1 MDRQAGTSRKESVE
15 MTSLMDEL
23 LDEALSGDDV
33 AVRSPDGLADRIVAR
48 TRHALP
54 RPDVVA
60 RIGPVTA
67 AVRWGGGVAAS
78 WLIAMSVS
86 LLLIEASGPAP
97 SPPVRVVDVTA
108 EAMADAIDGL
118 EAEID
123 SLMTR
128 STWETAYSTLSE
140 ELTWWEF
147 DVGDASRMDQF

>member
-1 MDRQAGTSRKESVE
+1 M
-15 MTSLMDEL
+15 
-23 LDEALSGDDV
+23 
-33 AVRSPDGLADRIVAR
+33 
-48 TRHALP
+48 
-54 RPDVVA
+54 A